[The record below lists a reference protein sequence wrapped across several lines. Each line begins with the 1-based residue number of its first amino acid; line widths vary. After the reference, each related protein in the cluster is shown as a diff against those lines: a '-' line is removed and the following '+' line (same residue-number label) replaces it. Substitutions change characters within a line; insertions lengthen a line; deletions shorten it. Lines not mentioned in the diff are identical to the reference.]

1 MPDGSPPIRTTAMNR
16 KLFFS
21 ILCCLLLSGGIYA
34 QTGNVRGAIIDAQT
48 QEGIPF
54 ANVVL
59 VKASDSTQVMGMAS
73 SDSGY
78 FEFKRV
84 PQGRY
89 FIQAAVLAYHRSNS
103 EIFVIDGD
111 HRQANVGR
119 ILMHSSSVH
128 LDEVVVNAKRPIMEM
143 EAGKITMNISQSIV
157 TQSDNAFEM
166 LKKFPG
172 VTVDK
177 DDNISLN
184 GQSGVL
190 VLVDDRPTHMDGQN
204 LANYLRSM
212 PGNTIEKI
220 EVMTNPSSKYDAEG
234 TGGIINLKTTRIHTT
249 GFSGSVDAG
258 IRVNRHVGYN
268 AGFDLNYRHKKFTVY
283 GSFSSYQGSQTS
295 TMYGYNNYADGSRN
309 TINASERNQPIGGNK
324 YLSFY
329 GKGGIDYYIGKLDV
343 LSLSYKGS
351 GGHGS
356 NNSDLFR
363 TRFYEASNPDS
374 VLYAYNQEGDSRF
387 GYQNHNVNLNY
398 EHTFDTTFNRKLSMN
413 FDFIRNER
421 STAGSNYVRYYPG
434 DFLSGT
440 PVYSM
445 GYDVDQPFSSNIYSF
460 KMDYSHPF
468 NMQTSLE
475 AGIKLSYADNNT
487 ASYYLQSDS
496 SRMDDRYLY
505 DELIA
510 AAYVM
515 VNHTFKTRTT
525 LQVGVRAEYTYS
537 HGNNVGMDSVN
548 TSQYARPFPNVSI
561 SQPVGNKNHLTLSY
575 RYRLTRPD
583 YSDLNPFQVRST
595 ATQYYCGNPYLKP
608 EYSHNLDLTY
618 SFNYKFF
625 ATLGYM
631 HATGDPEQINF
642 YDENY
647 NTYTQPI
654 NAGVNQGVTLSLSTN
669 LTFYKIWRLMV
680 FVHGGYG
687 RSVIDYNETHQKSD
701 IFEGSYWINTEV
713 DATPNLTF
721 SAYSWGQLPNQ
732 GNFEYSPGFYGG
744 GIGIKAFFLKKTLTL
759 SASFD
764 VMFNDYTSR
773 SVYPALNGMENIS
786 YMRMGFEKY
795 TGSIRLSWRFGNNK
809 LMNRAPRQIG
819 DAEESSRLGGGN
831 TGGASTGSGGPR

>member
-1 MPDGSPPIRTTAMNR
+1 MKDKAFL
-16 KLFFS
+16 LFLLGMLS
-21 ILCCLLLSGGIYA
+21 CGILSA
-34 QTGNVRGAIIDAQT
+34 QTGNVKGTIIDAQT
-48 QEGIPF
+48 REGIPF

-59 VKASDSTQVMGMAS
+59 VHASDSTQVMGMAS
-73 SDSGY
+73 SDSGR

-84 PQGRY
+84 PKGRY
-89 FIQAAVLAYHRSNS
+89 FIQAAVLAYHRNNS
-103 EIFVIDGD
+103 MVFEISGQNLSVD
-111 HRQANVGR
+111 VG
-119 ILMHSSSVH
+119 IIPMTSTSVH
-128 LDEVVVNAKRPIMEM
+128 LDEVVVSAKRPIMEM
-143 EAGKITMNISQSIV
+143 EAGKLTMNISQSIV

-184 GQSGVL
+184 GQSGVM
-190 VLVDDRPTHMDGQN
+190 VMVDDRPTHMDGQN

-234 TGGIINLKTTRIHTT
+234 TGGIINLKTTRIHNT

-258 IRVNRHVGYN
+258 IQVNRNVGYN

-283 GSFSSYQGSQTS
+283 GSFSAYQGNHTS
-295 TMYGYNNYADGSRN
+295 TLYGYNHYADGSRN
-309 TINASERNQPIGGNK
+309 TINAAERNQPASRNR

-329 GKGGIDYYIGKLDV
+329 GKGGIDYYIGKQDV

-351 GGHGS
+351 GGQG
-356 NNSDLFR
+356 NNDASLYR
-363 TRFYEASNPDS
+363 TRFYGTSDPDS
-374 VLYAYNQEGDSRF
+374 VLYAYNQQGDSRF

-398 EHTFDTTFNRKLSMN
+398 EHTFDTAFNRKLSMN
-413 FDFIRNER
+413 FDYIRNER
-421 STAGSNYVRYYPG
+421 STSGSNHVFYYPG
-434 DFLSGT
+434 DFLT
-440 PVYSM
+440 ADPVYSM
-445 GYDVDQPFSSNIYSF
+445 GYDVDQPFTSNIYSF
-460 KMDYSHPF
+460 KADYSHPF

-487 ASYYLQSDS
+487 ASHYLQSDS
-496 SRMDDRYLY
+496 SRLDDRYLY

-510 AAYVM
+510 AAYIM

-561 SQPVGNKNHLTLSY
+561 SQPIGNKNHLTLSY

-583 YSDLNPFQVRST
+583 YSDLNPFQIRST
-595 ATQYYCGNPYLKP
+595 ATEYYCGNPYLKP

-625 ATLGYM
+625 ATLGYL
-631 HATGDPEQINF
+631 HATGDPEQITF
-642 YDENY
+642 YDAEHNA
-647 NTYTQPI
+647 YTQPI
-654 NAGVNQGVTLSLSTN
+654 NAGLNQGVTLSLSTN

-687 RSVIDYNETHQKSD
+687 QSVIDYNETHQKSG

-721 SAYSWGQLPNQ
+721 SAYSWGQFPNQ
-732 GNFEYSPGFYGG
+732 RNFTYSPGLYGG

-764 VMFNDYTSR
+764 VMFNDYTNR
-773 SVYPALNGMENIS
+773 SVYPAYNGMENIS
-786 YMRMGFEKY
+786 YIQAGFDKY
-795 TGSIRLSWRFGNNK
+795 SGSIRLSWRFGNNK
-809 LMNRAPRQIG
+809 LMNRAPRQIQ
-819 DAEESSRLGGGN
+819 DADESSRLN
-831 TGGASTGSGGPR
+831 SGGAGSGSGGAGPR

>member
-1 MPDGSPPIRTTAMNR
+1 MKDKAFL
-16 KLFFS
+16 LFLLGMLS
-21 ILCCLLLSGGIYA
+21 CGILSA
-34 QTGNVRGAIIDAQT
+34 QTGNVKGTIIDAQT
-48 QEGIPF
+48 REGIPF

-59 VKASDSTQVMGMAS
+59 VHASDSTQVMGMAS
-73 SDSGY
+73 SDSGR

-84 PQGRY
+84 PKGRY
-89 FIQAAVLAYHRSNS
+89 FIQAAVLAYHRNNS
-103 EIFVIDGD
+103 MVFEISGQNLSVD
-111 HRQANVGR
+111 VG
-119 ILMHSSSVH
+119 IIPMTSTSVH
-128 LDEVVVNAKRPIMEM
+128 LDEVVVSAKRPIMEM
-143 EAGKITMNISQSIV
+143 EAGKLTMNISQSIV

-184 GQSGVL
+184 GQSGVM
-190 VLVDDRPTHMDGQN
+190 VMVDDRPTHMDGQN

-234 TGGIINLKTTRIHTT
+234 TGGIINLKTTRIHNT

-258 IRVNRHVGYN
+258 IQVNRNLGYN

-283 GSFSSYQGSQTS
+283 GSFSAYQGNHTS
-295 TMYGYNNYADGSRN
+295 TLHGYNHYADGSRN
-309 TINASERNQPIGGNK
+309 TINAAERNQPASRNR

-329 GKGGIDYYIGKLDV
+329 GKGGIDYYIGKQDV

-351 GGHGS
+351 GGQG
-356 NNSDLFR
+356 NNDASLYR
-363 TRFYEASNPDS
+363 TRFYGTSDPDS

-398 EHTFDTTFNRKLSMN
+398 EHTFDTAFNRKLSMN
-413 FDFIRNER
+413 FDYIRNER
-421 STAGSNYVRYYPG
+421 STSGSNHVLYYPG
-434 DFLSGT
+434 DFLT
-440 PVYSM
+440 ADPVYSM
-445 GYDVDQPFSSNIYSF
+445 GYDVDQPFTSNIYSF
-460 KMDYSHPF
+460 KADYSHPF

-475 AGIKLSYADNNT
+475 AGVKFSYADNNT
-487 ASYYLQSDS
+487 ASHYLQSDS
-496 SRMDDRYLY
+496 SRLDDRYLY

-510 AAYVM
+510 AAYIM

-561 SQPVGNKNHLTLSY
+561 SQPIGNKNHLTLSY

-583 YSDLNPFQVRST
+583 YSDLNPFQIRST
-595 ATQYYCGNPYLKP
+595 ATEYYCGNPYLKP

-625 ATLGYM
+625 ATLGYL
-631 HATGDPEQINF
+631 HATGDPEQITF
-642 YDENY
+642 YDAEHNA
-647 NTYTQPI
+647 YTQPI
-654 NAGVNQGVTLSLSTN
+654 NAGLNQGVTLSLSTN

-687 RSVIDYNETHQKSD
+687 QSVIDYNETHQKSEV
-701 IFEGSYWINTEV
+701 FEGSYWINTEV

-721 SAYSWGQLPNQ
+721 SAYSWGQFPNQ
-732 GNFEYSPGFYGG
+732 SNFTYSPGLYGG

-764 VMFNDYTSR
+764 VMFNDYTNR
-773 SVYPALNGMENIS
+773 SVYPAYNGMENIN
-786 YMRMGFEKY
+786 YIQAGFDKY
-795 TGSIRLSWRFGNNK
+795 SGSIRLSWRFGNNK
-809 LMNRAPRQIG
+809 LMNRAPRQIQ
-819 DAEESSRLGGGN
+819 DADESSRLN
-831 TGGASTGSGGPR
+831 SGGAGSGSGGAGPR

>member
-1 MPDGSPPIRTTAMNR
+1 MKDKAFL
-16 KLFFS
+16 LFLLGMLS
-21 ILCCLLLSGGIYA
+21 CGILSA
-34 QTGNVRGAIIDAQT
+34 QTGNVKGTIIDAQT
-48 QEGIPF
+48 REGIPF

-59 VKASDSTQVMGMAS
+59 VHAGDSTQVMGMAS
-73 SDSGY
+73 SDSGR

-84 PQGRY
+84 PKGRY
-89 FIQAAVLAYHRSNS
+89 FIQAAALAYHRNNS
-103 EIFVIDGD
+103 MAFEISDQNRSID
-111 HRQANVGR
+111 VG
-119 ILMHSSSVH
+119 IIPMTSTSVH
-128 LDEVVVNAKRPIMEM
+128 LDEVVVSAKRPIMEM
-143 EAGKITMNISQSIV
+143 EAGKLTMNISQSIV

-184 GQSGVL
+184 GQSGVM
-190 VLVDDRPTHMDGQN
+190 VMVDDRPTHMDGQN

-234 TGGIINLKTTRIHTT
+234 TGGIINLKTTRIHNT

-258 IRVNRHVGYN
+258 IQVNRNVGYN

-283 GSFSSYQGSQTS
+283 GSFSAYQGNHTS
-295 TMYGYNNYADGSRN
+295 TLYGYNHYADGSRN
-309 TINASERNQPIGGNK
+309 TINAAERNQPASRNR

-329 GKGGIDYYIGKLDV
+329 GKGGIDYYIGKQDV

-351 GGHGS
+351 GGQG
-356 NNSDLFR
+356 NNDASLYR
-363 TRFYEASNPDS
+363 TRFYGTSNPDS
-374 VLYAYNQEGDSRF
+374 ILYAYNQEGDSRF

-413 FDFIRNER
+413 FDYIRNER
-421 STAGSNYVRYYPG
+421 STSGSNHVFYYPG
-434 DFLSGT
+434 DFLT
-440 PVYSM
+440 ADPVYSM
-445 GYDVDQPFSSNIYSF
+445 GYDVDQPFTSNIYSF
-460 KMDYSHPF
+460 KADYSHPF

-487 ASYYLQSDS
+487 ASHYLQSDS
-496 SRMDDRYLY
+496 SRLDDRYLY

-510 AAYVM
+510 AAYIM

-561 SQPVGNKNHLTLSY
+561 SQPIGNKNHLTLSY

-583 YSDLNPFQVRST
+583 YSDLNPFQIRST
-595 ATQYYCGNPYLKP
+595 ATEYYCGNPYLKP

-625 ATLGYM
+625 ATLGYL
-631 HATGDPEQINF
+631 HATGDPEQITF
-642 YDENY
+642 YDAEHNA
-647 NTYTQPI
+647 YTQPI
-654 NAGVNQGVTLSLSTN
+654 NAGLNQGVTLSLSTN

-687 RSVIDYNETHQKSD
+687 QSVIDYNETHQKSEV
-701 IFEGSYWINTEV
+701 FEGSYWINTEV

-721 SAYSWGQLPNQ
+721 SAYSWGQFPNQ
-732 GNFEYSPGFYGG
+732 SNFTYSPGLYGG

-764 VMFNDYTSR
+764 VMFNDYTNR
-773 SVYPALNGMENIS
+773 SVYPAYNGMENIS
-786 YMRMGFEKY
+786 YIQAGFDKY
-795 TGSIRLSWRFGNNK
+795 SGSIRLSWRFGNNK
-809 LMNRAPRQIG
+809 LMNRAPRQIQ
-819 DAEESSRLGGGN
+819 DADESSRLN
-831 TGGASTGSGGPR
+831 SGGAGSGSGGAGPR

>member
-1 MPDGSPPIRTTAMNR
+1 MKDKAFL
-16 KLFFS
+16 LFLLGMLS
-21 ILCCLLLSGGIYA
+21 CGILSA
-34 QTGNVRGAIIDAQT
+34 QTGNVKGTIIDAQT
-48 QEGIPF
+48 REGIPF

-59 VKASDSTQVMGMAS
+59 VHASDSTQVMGMAS
-73 SDSGY
+73 SDSGR

-84 PQGRY
+84 PKGRY
-89 FIQAAVLAYHRSNS
+89 FIQAAVLAYHRNNS
-103 EIFVIDGD
+103 MVFEISGQNLSVD
-111 HRQANVGR
+111 VG
-119 ILMHSSSVH
+119 IIPMTSTSVH
-128 LDEVVVNAKRPIMEM
+128 LDEVVVSAKRPIMEM
-143 EAGKITMNISQSIV
+143 EAGKLTMNISQSIV

-184 GQSGVL
+184 GQSGVM
-190 VLVDDRPTHMDGQN
+190 VMVDDRPTHMDGQN

-234 TGGIINLKTTRIHTT
+234 TGGIINLKTTRIHNT

-258 IRVNRHVGYN
+258 IQMNRNLGYN

-283 GSFSSYQGSQTS
+283 GSFSAYQGNHTS
-295 TMYGYNNYADGSRN
+295 TLYGYNHYADGSRN
-309 TINASERNQPIGGNK
+309 TINAAERNQPASRNR

-329 GKGGIDYYIGKLDV
+329 GKGGIDYYIGKQDV

-351 GGHGS
+351 GGQG
-356 NNSDLFR
+356 NNDASLYR
-363 TRFYEASNPDS
+363 TRFYGTSDPDS
-374 VLYAYNQEGDSRF
+374 VLYAYNQQGDTRF

-398 EHTFDTTFNRKLSMN
+398 EHTFDTAFNRKLSMN
-413 FDFIRNER
+413 FDYIRNER
-421 STAGSNYVRYYPG
+421 SASGSNHVLYYPG
-434 DFLSGT
+434 NFLT
-440 PVYSM
+440 ADPVYSM
-445 GYDVDQPFSSNIYSF
+445 GYDVDQPFTSNIYSF
-460 KMDYSHPF
+460 KADYSHPF

-475 AGIKLSYADNNT
+475 AGVKFSYADNNT
-487 ASYYLQSDS
+487 ASHYLQSDS
-496 SRMDDRYLY
+496 SRLDDRYLY

-510 AAYVM
+510 AAYIM

-561 SQPVGNKNHLTLSY
+561 SQPIGNKNHLTLSY

-583 YSDLNPFQVRST
+583 YSDLNPFQIRSS
-595 ATQYYCGNPYLKP
+595 ATEYYCGNPYLKP

-625 ATLGYM
+625 ATLGYL
-631 HATGDPEQINF
+631 HATGDPEQITF
-642 YDENY
+642 YDAEHNA
-647 NTYTQPI
+647 YTQPI
-654 NAGVNQGVTLSLSTN
+654 NAGLNQGVTLSLSTN

-687 RSVIDYNETHQKSD
+687 QSVIDYNETHQKSEV
-701 IFEGSYWINTEV
+701 FEGSYWINTEV

-721 SAYSWGQLPNQ
+721 SAYSWGQFPNQ
-732 GNFEYSPGFYGG
+732 SNFTYSPGLYGG

-764 VMFNDYTSR
+764 VMFNDYTNR
-773 SVYPALNGMENIS
+773 SVYPAYNGMENIS
-786 YMRMGFEKY
+786 YIQAGFDKY
-795 TGSIRLSWRFGNNK
+795 SGSIRLSWRFGNNK
-809 LMNRAPRQIG
+809 LMNRAPRQIQ
-819 DAEESSRLGGGN
+819 DADESSRLN
-831 TGGASTGSGGPR
+831 SGGAGSGSGGAGPR